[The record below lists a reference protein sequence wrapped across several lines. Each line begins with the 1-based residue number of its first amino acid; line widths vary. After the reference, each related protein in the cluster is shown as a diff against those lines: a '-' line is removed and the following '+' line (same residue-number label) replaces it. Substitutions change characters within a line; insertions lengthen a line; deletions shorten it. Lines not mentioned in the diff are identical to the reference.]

1 MSKDEAGFLRRVKYV
16 VEYASLR
23 VTAWVFQSMPEPLA
37 VFCGRMLGRFFWLT
51 GAKRRRIARRNV
63 QKAMP
68 GELTGKEITRLLKK
82 TAIHIG
88 LNTVEAF
95 WAKKRLRKEDLEGRF
110 PMEGFE
116 LLKEAVDSGRG
127 VICFSSHIGNWQR
140 FGAFQAV
147 CLGGF
152 SAPIRPA
159 TNPLIR
165 KYMTRLRNEFQIEE
179 LSTHAGVRPMV
190 GALRRGRLLVILID
204 QHARAGYTE
213 ATFFGRKAATTS
225 VVAALGVRLNVPV
238 FAAYSLRDGFTFRH
252 RGYIQGPL
260 ELIRTGDRDADARAN
275 TQLFNDMVEEP
286 IRQHPE
292 QWFGW
297 LYPRWKLADRLER
310 KQKKASEQAAPS
322 SPES

>member
-1 MSKDEAGFLRRVKYV
+1 MSKDNPGPFLRLKHVF
-16 VEYASLR
+16 EYASLR
-23 VTAWVFQSMPEPLA
+23 LTALVFSCMPEPLA
-37 VFCGRMLGRFFWLT
+37 VFCGKMLGRFFWLIGT
-51 GAKRRRIARRNV
+51 KRRRLARRNIR
-63 QKAMP
+63 KAMP
-68 GELTGKEITRLLKK
+68 ELSDREVTRLLKK
-82 TAIHIG
+82 AALHIG

-95 WAKKRLRKEDLEGRF
+95 WARKRVRKEDLEDRF
-110 PMEGFE
+110 PIEGFE
-116 LLKEAVDSGRG
+116 LLKEAVDSGKG

-140 FGAFQAV
+140 FGAFQAI

-159 TNPLIR
+159 SNPLIR

-179 LSTHAGVRPMV
+179 LSTRRGVRPMV
-190 GALRRGRLLVILID
+190 GALRRGRLLVVLID

-225 VVAALGVRLNVPV
+225 VVAALGLRLDVPV

-260 ELIRTGDRDADARAN
+260 ELIRTGNRDADVEAN

-286 IRQHPE
+286 IRRHPE

-310 KQKKASEQAAPS
+310 KQKKAGGQAAAPS
-322 SPES
+322 PES